1 MTQQKPVYLT
11 PEGLDQL
18 EHELEGLRGGKRKD
32 IADKIHQAKELGTT
46 VNNAE
51 YDDAK
56 REQSFVEGRIRE
68 LESLLK
74 VAKVI
79 PHDGESAWVK
89 VGSRITVKTKDGQEE
104 RYTIVGSAE
113 AHPLEGRIS
122 NESPVGKALLGKKV
136 GEKAQVMAP
145 AGVVSYTVTHIE

>member
-11 PEGLDQL
+11 PEGLTEL
-18 EHELEGLRGGKRKD
+18 EHELEGLRTAKRRD

-79 PHDGESAWVK
+79 PHDDTHASVK
-89 VGSRITVKTKDGQEE
+89 VGARVTVLNHDGQEE
-104 RYTIVGSAE
+104 VFTIVGSAE
-113 AHPLEGRIS
+113 AHPLDGKIS
-122 NESPVGKALLGKKV
+122 NESPVGKALMGRKV
-136 GEKAQVMAP
+136 GDNVKIMAP
-145 AGVVSYTVTHIE
+145 AGVMAYKVSKIE

>member
-11 PEGLDQL
+11 PEGLEEL
-18 EHELEGLRGGKRKD
+18 GHELNGLRTNRRKD

-56 REQSFVEGRIRE
+56 RDQSFVEGRIRE

-79 PHDGESAWVK
+79 PHDDTHAYVK
-89 VGSRITVKTKDGQEE
+89 VGSKVTVQNQDGQEE
-104 RYTIVGSAE
+104 VFTIVGSAE
-113 AHPLEGRIS
+113 AHPLAGKIS
-122 NESPVGKALLGKKV
+122 NESPVGKALMGKKV
-136 GEKAQVMAP
+136 GDNVKIMVP
-145 AGVVSYTVTHIE
+145 AGVISYKVAKID

>member
-1 MTQQKPVYLT
+1 MAQQKPVYLT
-11 PEGLDQL
+11 PQGL
-18 EHELEGLRGGKRKD
+18 EELERELDSLRTNRRKD

-56 REQSFVEGRIRE
+56 RDQSFVEGRIRE

-79 PHDGESAWVK
+79 PHDESHASVK
-89 VGSRITVKTKDGQEE
+89 VGSRVTVQNQDAQLEVF
-104 RYTIVGSAE
+104 TIVGSAE
-113 AHPLEGRIS
+113 VHPLEGKIS
-122 NESPVGKALLGKKV
+122 NESPVGKALMGKKLGDNV
-136 GEKAQVMAP
+136 KIMVP
-145 AGVVSYTVTHIE
+145 AGVISYKVTQIE

>member
-1 MTQQKPVYLT
+1 MTQHKPVYLT
-11 PEGLDQL
+11 PEGLEEL
-18 EHELEGLRGGKRKD
+18 EHELGSLRTSRRRD

-79 PHDGESAWVK
+79 PHDDTHAYVK
-89 VGSRITVKTKDGQEE
+89 VGSRVTVQNQDGQEE
-104 RYTIVGSAE
+104 FFTIVGTAE
-113 AHPLEGRIS
+113 AHPLDGKIS
-122 NESPVGKALLGKKV
+122 NESPVGKALMGKKV
-136 GEKAQVMAP
+136 GDNTKIMVP
-145 AGVVSYTVTHIE
+145 AGVISYKVTKID